1 MAVGAVGDVWFTVL
15 FSRGQEQYS
24 FLPVY
29 KMPLWVAL
37 ACSTVVATGLSTFG
51 ASLNDL
57 LDARYDSTFSPDRP
71 IPSGRIKPATV
82 GIVIA
87 AALIAALLAA
97 IPFGTGALILTLI
110 VAAGVLFYNATGK
123 HVPAVGAVVIGIVT
137 TLHMLIPNYELTF
150 TLPIWLTMTHA
161 MTITL
166 IIYILVR
173 KRPYLSRRSFLFIG
187 VGYTVWS
194 IIILLVGWHQ
204 GHDAGWWP
212 NESSPV
218 GIIWPLLAVAGFV
231 LIARMKISPASTRS
245 AAEKLARYGAMWQCL
260 YAAAWLLAVGLLEG
274 ALLLGL
280 LAVLGFTSMTFIKEL
295 GGLVTTPPRYR
306 I

>member
-1 MAVGAVGDVWFTVL
+1 MFPFRKKTPPPPSVPPEIPIGTAEGAPPQPVPETRRRKWARRI
-15 FSRGQEQYS
+15 SRG
-24 FLPVY
+24 FAIFAV
-29 KMPLWVAL
+29 
-37 ACSTVVATGLSTFG
+37 TF
-51 ASLNDL
+51 
-57 LDARYDSTFSPDRP
+57 
-71 IPSGRIKPATV
+71 
-82 GIVIA
+82 
-87 AALIAALLAA
+87 
-97 IPFGTGALILTLI
+97 
-110 VAAGVLFYNATGK
+110 
-123 HVPAVGAVVIGIVT
+123 
-137 TLHMLIPNYELTF
+137 
-150 TLPIWLTMTHA
+150 
-161 MTITL
+161 
-166 IIYILVR
+166 
-173 KRPYLSRRSFLFIG
+173 
-187 VGYTVWS
+187 
-194 IIILLVGWHQ
+194 ILLVGWHQ